1 MYGYC
6 FGDSPT
12 EMIINY
18 SLEKEGAT
26 EKVLIIKVQAMGVY
40 SKKGEQLKIQPDISK
55 DKELSNSKDL
65 KRILNIKVEKKTSN

>member
-1 MYGYC
+1 
-6 FGDSPT
+6 
-12 EMIINY
+12 MIINY